1 MTKDI
6 NPLIWFDV
14 ARVGGKY
21 PSLGELV
28 VGLVSGAEA

>member
-1 MTKDI
+1 
-6 NPLIWFDV
+6 LIWFDV

-28 VGLVSGAEA
+28 VGWFRGLRHDGR